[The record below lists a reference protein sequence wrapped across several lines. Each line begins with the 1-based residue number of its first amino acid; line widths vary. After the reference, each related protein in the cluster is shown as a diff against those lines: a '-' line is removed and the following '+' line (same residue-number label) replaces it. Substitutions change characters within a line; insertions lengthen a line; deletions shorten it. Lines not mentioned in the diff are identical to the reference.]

1 MTISV
6 YLQGQRRKWMADN
19 DYLQP
24 VVTETFHL
32 SAHDHSGVSFTQT
45 ADTQQ
50 VFRHDEIHG
59 NS

>member
-1 MTISV
+1 
-6 YLQGQRRKWMADN
+6 MADN